1 MKLLFSVLF
10 SEHMLKKL
18 ERLTLV
24 ASIVGF
30 LLHLALVALFNTGI
44 LGALDPSLFSNPISA
59 IYTPFSI
66 ILIYEIY
73 VLIYFVPR
81 SFTTSLLKQFEIIA
95 LILIRRIFGDI
106 SKINFE
112 LATIQDKE
120 VIQLFID
127 LLSVLVLLTIILFY
141 TRVNARL
148 SQLNPASSD
157 AVFRQYKKQLAAA
170 LVVIIFIISAVHLTD
185 YLYVVFAGDHL
196 FAGMENDL
204 NAIFYKD
211 FFTVLILSDVLVLLL
226 SYGLTKENFKLLR
239 NTGFVISTVL
249 IRISFSTQGFYNS
262 VFIITGALFGLAI
275 LKIYYEFVRVDKAH
289 YLSQAPSE

>member
-1 MKLLFSVLF
+1 MKHLFSVLF

-18 ERLTLV
+18 ERITLV
-24 ASIVGF
+24 ASIAGF
-30 LLHLALVALFNTGI
+30 LIHLTLVGLSNMGL
-44 LGALDPSLFSNPISA
+44 LGALDASLFSNPISA
-59 IYTPFSI
+59 IYTPFSF

-73 VLIYFVPR
+73 VLIYFLPR

-112 LATIQDKE
+112 LATIADKA

-141 TRVNARL
+141 TRVNSRL
-148 SQLNPASSD
+148 SQLKPSSSD
-157 AVFRQYKKQLAAA
+157 TVFVQYKKQLAAA
-170 LVVIIFIISAVHLTD
+170 LVVIIFVIIAVHLTD
-185 YLYVVFAGDHL
+185 YLYVVFTGGHL
-196 FAGMENDL
+196 FAGMDNDL

-226 SYGLTKENFKLLR
+226 SYGLTKENYKLLR

-275 LKIYYEFVRVDKAH
+275 LKIYYEFIRVSA
-289 YLSQAPSE
+289 QSEA

>member
-1 MKLLFSVLF
+1 MFSVLF
-10 SEHMLKKL
+10 SEHILKKL
-18 ERLTLV
+18 ERITLVSSIAGFLIHLTLV
-24 ASIVGF
+24 G
-30 LLHLALVALFNTGI
+30 LFNMGL
-44 LGALDPSLFSNPISA
+44 LGALDTSLFSNPISA
-59 IYTPFSI
+59 IYTPFSF

-73 VLIYFVPR
+73 VLIYFLPR

-112 LATIQDKE
+112 LATIADKA

-141 TRVNARL
+141 TRVNSRL
-148 SQLNPASSD
+148 SQLKPASSD
-157 AVFRQYKKQLAAA
+157 TVFVQYKKQLAAA
-170 LVVIIFIISAVHLTD
+170 LVVIIFVISAVHLTD

-196 FAGMENDL
+196 FTGMDNDL

-226 SYGLTKENFKLLR
+226 SYGLTKENYKLLR

-275 LKIYYEFVRVDKAH
+275 LKIYYEFIRVSA
-289 YLSQAPSE
+289 QSEA

>member
-1 MKLLFSVLF
+1 
-10 SEHMLKKL
+10 MLKRL
-18 ERLTLV
+18 ERITLV
-24 ASIVGF
+24 ASIAGF
-30 LLHLALVALFNTGI
+30 LLHLALAALFNTGI

-73 VLIYFVPR
+73 VLIYFLPR

-120 VIQLFID
+120 VLQLFID
-127 LLSVLVLLTIILFY
+127 LLSVLILLTIILFY

-148 SQLNPASSD
+148 SQLKPTSSD
-157 AVFRQYKKQLAAA
+157 EVFRQYKKQLAAA

-289 YLSQAPSE
+289 YLSQEPSE

>member
-1 MKLLFSVLF
+1 MKHLFSVLF
-10 SEHMLKKL
+10 SEHILKKL
-18 ERLTLV
+18 ERITLV
-24 ASIVGF
+24 ASIAGF
-30 LLHLALVALFNTGI
+30 LIHLTLVGLFNMGL
-44 LGALDPSLFSNPISA
+44 LGALDASLFSNPISA
-59 IYTPFSI
+59 IYTPFSF

-73 VLIYFVPR
+73 VLIYFLPR

-112 LATIQDKE
+112 LATIADKA
-120 VIQLFID
+120 VIQLFVD

-141 TRVNARL
+141 TRVNSRL
-148 SQLNPASSD
+148 SQLKPSSSD
-157 AVFRQYKKQLAAA
+157 TVFVQYKKQLAAA
-170 LVVIIFIISAVHLTD
+170 LVVIIFVISAVHLTD
-185 YLYVVFAGDHL
+185 YLYVVFTGDHL
-196 FAGMENDL
+196 FAGMDNDL

-226 SYGLTKENFKLLR
+226 SYGLTKENYKLLR

-275 LKIYYEFVRVDKAH
+275 LKIYYEFIRVSA
-289 YLSQAPSE
+289 QSEA

>member
-1 MKLLFSVLF
+1 
-10 SEHMLKKL
+10 
-18 ERLTLV
+18 V

-30 LLHLALVALFNTGI
+30 MIHLALVAIFNMGF
-44 LGALDPSLFSNPISA
+44 LGALEASLFSNPISA

-73 VLIYFVPR
+73 VLIYFLPR

-120 VIQLFID
+120 VVQLFID

-141 TRVNARL
+141 TRVNKGLA
-148 SQLNPASSD
+148 QLKPASSD

-170 LVVIIFIISAVHLTD
+170 LVVIIFVISSVHLTD

-275 LKIYYEFVRVDKAH
+275 LKIYYEFVRVGELGDA
-289 YLSQAPSE
+289 

>member
-1 MKLLFSVLF
+1 
-10 SEHMLKKL
+10 MLKKL
-18 ERLTLV
+18 ERITLV
-24 ASIVGF
+24 ASIAGF
-30 LLHLALVALFNTGI
+30 LIHLTLVGLYNMGL
-44 LGALDPSLFSNPISA
+44 LGALDASLFSNPISA
-59 IYTPFSI
+59 IYTPFSF

-73 VLIYFVPR
+73 VLIYFLPR

-112 LATIQDKE
+112 LATIADKA
-120 VIQLFID
+120 VIQLFVD
-127 LLSVLVLLTIILFY
+127 LLLVLVLLTIILFY
-141 TRVNARL
+141 TRVNSRL
-148 SQLNPASSD
+148 SQLKPSSSD
-157 AVFRQYKKQLAAA
+157 TVFVQYKKQLAAA
-170 LVVIIFIISAVHLTD
+170 LVVIIFVIIAVHLTD
-185 YLYVVFAGDHL
+185 YLYVVFTGDHL
-196 FAGMENDL
+196 FAGMDNDL

-226 SYGLTKENFKLLR
+226 SYGLTKENYKLLR

-275 LKIYYEFVRVDKAH
+275 LKIYYEFIRVSA
-289 YLSQAPSE
+289 QSEA

>member
-1 MKLLFSVLF
+1 MGL
-10 SEHMLKKL
+10 
-18 ERLTLV
+18 
-24 ASIVGF
+24 
-30 LLHLALVALFNTGI
+30 
-44 LGALDPSLFSNPISA
+44 LGALDTSLFSNPISA
-59 IYTPFSI
+59 IYTPFSF

-73 VLIYFVPR
+73 VLIYFLPR

-112 LATIQDKE
+112 LATIADKA

-141 TRVNARL
+141 TRVNSRL
-148 SQLNPASSD
+148 SQLKPASSD
-157 AVFRQYKKQLAAA
+157 TVFVQYKKQLAAA
-170 LVVIIFIISAVHLTD
+170 LVVIIFVISAVHLTD

-196 FAGMENDL
+196 FTGMDNDL

-226 SYGLTKENFKLLR
+226 SYGLTKENYKLLR

-275 LKIYYEFVRVDKAH
+275 LKIYYEFIRVSA
-289 YLSQAPSE
+289 QSEA

>member
-1 MKLLFSVLF
+1 
-10 SEHMLKKL
+10 MLKRL
-18 ERLTLV
+18 ERITLV

-30 LLHLALVALFNTGI
+30 MIHLALVAIFNMGF
-44 LGALDPSLFSNPISA
+44 LGALEASLFSNPISA

-73 VLIYFVPR
+73 VLIYFLPR

-120 VIQLFID
+120 VVQLFID

-141 TRVNARL
+141 TRVNKGLA
-148 SQLNPASSD
+148 QLKPASSD

-170 LVVIIFIISAVHLTD
+170 LVVIIFVISSVHLTD

-275 LKIYYEFVRVDKAH
+275 LKIYYEFVRVGELGDA
-289 YLSQAPSE
+289 

>member
-1 MKLLFSVLF
+1 MTKLFSVLF

-18 ERLTLV
+18 ERITLV
-24 ASIVGF
+24 ASIAGF
-30 LLHLALVALFNTGI
+30 LIHLALVAIFNMGF
-44 LGALDPSLFSNPISA
+44 LGALEASLFSNPISA

-73 VLIYFVPR
+73 VLIYFLPR

-120 VIQLFID
+120 VVQLFID
-127 LLSVLVLLTIILFY
+127 LLSVLILLTIILFY
-141 TRVNARL
+141 TRVNKGLA
-148 SQLNPASSD
+148 QLKPASSD

-170 LVVIIFIISAVHLTD
+170 LVVIIFVISSVHLTD

-275 LKIYYEFVRVDKAH
+275 LKIYYEFVRVGELGDA
-289 YLSQAPSE
+289 

>member
-1 MKLLFSVLF
+1 
-10 SEHMLKKL
+10 MLKRL
-18 ERLTLV
+18 ERITLV

-30 LLHLALVALFNTGI
+30 MIHLALVAIFNMGF
-44 LGALDPSLFSNPISA
+44 LGALEASLFSNPISA

-73 VLIYFVPR
+73 VLIYFLPR

-120 VIQLFID
+120 VVQLFID
-127 LLSVLVLLTIILFY
+127 LLSVLILLTIILFY
-141 TRVNARL
+141 TRVNKGLA
-148 SQLNPASSD
+148 QLKPASSD

-170 LVVIIFIISAVHLTD
+170 LVVIIFVISSVHLTD

-275 LKIYYEFVRVDKAH
+275 LKIYYEFVRVGELGDA
-289 YLSQAPSE
+289 